1 METQERVVADVPM
14 RWIEHGEG
22 FPVVLV
28 HGIPTG
34 PALWRSVIPRVQGR
48 CLAFEM
54 VGYGDSIPAGRGRD
68 ISVGRQADFLLS
80 WLDQLAIEQAV
91 LVGHDLGGGVIQMAA
106 ARDSHRC
113 AGLVLTNSI
122 AYDSWPIPSVRAL
135 RAAGAIV
142 ERLPDALF
150 KALIA
155 SFMVR
160 GHDNLEVGRESG
172 RIHARPYL
180 EHGGAADL
188 IRQIRSLDVH
198 DTLSV
203 QDDLSKL
210 EVPARVVWGVADRFQ
225 KVGYGE
231 RLASDLGTELNRIEG
246 GKHWTPEDHPDVVA
260 DAVNEVLKAIEP
272 PVSS

>member
-1 METQERVVADVPM
+1 METQERFVADVPM

-80 WLDQLAIEQAV
+80 WLDELAIEQAV
-91 LVGHDLGGGVIQMAA
+91 LVGHDLGGGVIQIAA

-203 QDDLSKL
+203 QHDLSKL